1 MVAVSNQFLEKSD
14 DYHPESID
22 LPSDAIGELDFF
34 FDCLVRVISD
44 EGDDSQEV
52 SASWVATNSAEP
64 VTDDDVGT
72 SEIVPEATA
81 SSFPTLQTEL
91 LELLEPDRTDVE
103 TTQAMEG
110 LLEFLALEGRS
121 QRSAS
126 SAQEAELAHLRQLNT
141 QMSERLLQ
149 LEEQLDVSHFRQL
162 NNQLSEKVNH
172 LEEQL
177 QASHQQLDRLLPQV
191 SQLLTL
197 QAAETRAKETY
208 KKRFFA
214 LGLVVCSV
222 LGGLGVWALSR
233 SPRPSNDQVASE
245 VERSIV
251 ALNQI
256 DGMALS
262 ATFDQGN
269 VSLAG
274 TARQSADLENITRT
288 FGQIPGVK
296 TVTNTVKIEPM
307 AIATRLYF
315 EIDSAT
321 VVSQDLD
328 GKLRQIKQVMQQ
340 YPQLQLKI
348 IGHTHRE
355 EQSNGARDLAL
366 ERSQAVQTILEDIG
380 VDRRRTIALSRP
392 ASPPDVAPNQ
402 PSWLSQC
409 VLFETEMGDQD

>member
-1 MVAVSNQFLEKSD
+1 MAAVSNSLMETSD
-14 DYHPESID
+14 NDRSESAD
-22 LPSDAIGELDFF
+22 LPDHTTGELDFF
-34 FDCLVRVISD
+34 FDCLVRVL
-44 EGDDSQEV
+44 GDGGDHSPDV
-52 SASWVATNSAEP
+52 SASLIASNITGQPMN
-64 VTDDDVGT
+64 DDVDT
-72 SEIVPEATA
+72 SEIVGEVNS
-81 SSFPTLQTEL
+81 SSFPIVRTEL

-110 LLEFLALEGRS
+110 LLEFLALKSRS
-121 QRSAS
+121 PKSAS
-126 SAQEAELAHLRQLNT
+126 SAQEEELARLRQLNT

-162 NNQLSEKVNH
+162 NAQLSEKVNH

-197 QAAETRAKETY
+197 QATETRAKETY

-214 LGLVVCSV
+214 LGIMVCAV
-222 LGGLGVWALSR
+222 LAGLGIWAINR
-233 SPRPSNDQVASE
+233 DRRPSHHQVASE
-245 VERSIV
+245 VERSII

-256 DGMALS
+256 DGMELS

-269 VSLAG
+269 VTLAG
-274 TARQSADLENITRT
+274 TARQSVDLEKIAQT

-296 TVTNTVKIEPM
+296 TITNTVKIEPI

-315 EIDSAT
+315 KIDSAT

-328 GKLRQIKQVMQQ
+328 GKLHQIKQVMQQ

-348 IGHTHRE
+348 IGHTHPE
-355 EQSNGARDLAL
+355 EQSEGQRNLAL
-366 ERSQAVQTILEDIG
+366 ERSQAVQNILEDIG
-380 VDRRRTIALSRP
+380 VDRRRTIARSRP
-392 ASPPDVAPNQ
+392 GSPPDVAPNQ

-409 VLFETEMGDQD
+409 VLFETEMGDR